1 MSDQLSN
8 LCFVLELPLTIDSAG
23 AKRLERDF
31 EFGRQLWNATLGE
44 VLKRRSMMCASEE
57 WSEACAMPKGAKRT
71 AAFKAL
77 SKEYGIAGASDF
89 EKILLDHSVKSLDHP
104 RLSSSF
110 YCNARA
116 SQRSCGH

>member
-1 MSDQLSN
+1 MR
-8 LCFVLELPLTIDSAG
+8 FVLELPLTIDSAG

-77 SKEYGIAGASDF
+77 SKDYGISGASDF
-89 EKILLDHSVKSLDHP
+89 EKILLNHSIKISGPPTIVKL
-104 RLSSSF
+104 LLL
-110 YCNARA
+110 
-116 SQRSCGH
+116 

>member
-1 MSDQLSN
+1 MPDQLSN

-44 VLKRRSMMCASEE
+44 VLKRRSMMHESKE

-77 SKEYGIAGASDF
+77 SKEYGIAGANDF
-89 EKILLDHSVKSLDHP
+89 EKILLDHSVKISGPPTIVKL
-104 RLSSSF
+104 LLL
-110 YCNARA
+110 
-116 SQRSCGH
+116 